1 MVPIDGGTY
10 EPLYGTGDPVEV
22 KAFAMDKYPVTNA
35 QFLEFVK
42 ENEKW
47 RRSKIIKL
55 FADENYLQD
64 WKGDL
69 QLGEQAQPQWPVT
82 NVSWHAA
89 KNYCECQG
97 KRLPTVDEWE
107 FAAMA
112 DESQQDARQDE
123 DYTKYILSW
132 YETPRAYARDVGNTY
147 ENYWGVWDLHG
158 LIWEWTQDFN
168 SVLLTSDAT
177 TPGSENARYCAPG
190 AVSTDDMIDYAAFM
204 RYAFRGTQQAPYTSR
219 NLGFRCVQDL

>member
-1 MVPIDGGTY
+1 MTGVMSVINLLVYFYTATKSTDFMKKMLFIFFLFPFLSWSQQDLMVPIDGGTY
-10 EPLYGTGDPVEV
+10 LPLYGTGDSVEV
-22 KAFAMDKYPVTNA
+22 KAFAMDKYPVTTA

-42 ENEKW
+42 ENERWLK
-47 RRSKIIKL
+47 SEIIRL
-55 FADENYLQD
+55 FTDENYLQD
-64 WKGDL
+64 WEGDL

-112 DESQQDARQDE
+112 DEAQQDARQDE

-132 YETPRAYARDVGNTY
+132 YETPRAYA
-147 ENYWGVWDLHG
+147 
-158 LIWEWTQDFN
+158 I
-168 SVLLTSDAT
+168 
-177 TPGSENARYCAPG
+177 
-190 AVSTDDMIDYAAFM
+190 
-204 RYAFRGTQQAPYTSR
+204 
-219 NLGFRCVQDL
+219 